1 MTPETAQPSDRND
14 ASGAPRQVVLRDTT
28 LREGIQIP
36 GSAIPEE
43 RKSEFVA
50 LLEEIG
56 VQEIEIGLPDG
67 MTACAELAQLI
78 RSRGYAIKASGL
90 VPCYTSR
97 WQRQVDMAVE
107 HGVHRIDILTPV
119 SDHLLKDPSH
129 YGMRPEDIPARLEQ
143 VIAYARGTS
152 LELAVGCMDATRT
165 PMQRLATIVQ
175 PLQGL
180 GVSRLTVYDSVGV
193 MLPTRMVDF
202 VSEIRRASGL
212 PVLVHCH
219 NDYGMATANSLAAVE
234 GGASAVDV
242 AVNGLGGRAGNAAL
256 EEVAMAL
263 ENLCSLGAGVKTER
277 LRELSNFTQQMTGLD
292 NSPLKPIVGRFC
304 FAHLPVMHIRC
315 IAGGNPAAF
324 EPFDPQQVGAERT
337 YGFSLPVDYA
347 AALGPFIAKSG
358 CTLGANQIACLLSKL
373 RERNDFE
380 GWTEQQIL
388 QLIDE
393 LHRTTGARQ

>member
-1 MTPETAQPSDRND
+1 MTPQQAQPSDQNHAPD
-14 ASGAPRQVVLRDTT
+14 ASRQVVLRDTT

-36 GSAIPEE
+36 GSSIPEE

-67 MTACAELAQLI
+67 MTACAGLAQLI
-78 RSRGYAIKASGL
+78 RRKGYAIKASGL

-119 SDHLLKDPSH
+119 SDYLLGDQSH
-129 YGMRPEDIPARLEQ
+129 YGMRPQDIPDRLEQ
-143 VIAYARGTS
+143 VIDYARGTG

-165 PMQRLATIVQ
+165 PLRRLETIVR
-175 PLQGL
+175 PLQSL

-193 MLPTRMVDF
+193 MLPTRMVSF
-202 VSEIRRASGL
+202 VSAIREASSL

-234 GGASAVDV
+234 GGAVAVDV

-256 EEVAMAL
+256 EEVALAL
-263 ENLCSLGAGVKTER
+263 ENLCGLGTGIRTDR
-277 LRELSNFTQQMTGLD
+277 LRELSDFAQQMTGLD
-292 NSPLKPIVGRFC
+292 NSPLKPIVGQFC

-324 EPFDPQQVGAERT
+324 EPFDPQQVGNERT

-347 AALGPFIAKSG
+347 AAIAPFIEKSG
-358 CTLGANQIACLLSKL
+358 CTLGADQIACLLSKL
-373 RERNDFE
+373 RERNE
-380 GWTEQQIL
+380 AKGWTEQQIIR
-388 QLIDE
+388 LIDE
-393 LHRTTGARQ
+393 LHRTASAQE